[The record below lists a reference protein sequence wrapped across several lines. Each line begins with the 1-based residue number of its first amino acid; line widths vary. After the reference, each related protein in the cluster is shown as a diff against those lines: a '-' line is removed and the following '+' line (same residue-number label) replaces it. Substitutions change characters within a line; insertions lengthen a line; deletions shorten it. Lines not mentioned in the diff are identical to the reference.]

1 MDRLVGQP
9 RVHEQL
15 NCTTS
20 ALLQSHIQRRLA
32 LAEHIAVFTGAGMS
46 AESGVPTFRDRFEGL
61 WAKYDPMD
69 VATPWAFK
77 ANPQFVWDWHVQL
90 ADTVRKARPNAG
102 HHAVASLQSVV
113 KKVSVITQNIDN
125 LHQAAGSQ
133 NVLELHGNLFR
144 LQPFID
150 EEAAFADGR
159 EPIICP
165 VCDGY
170 AAAEYCDPYAGK
182 EDMENIEV
190 VAGPV
195 PRCPRCEARLRP
207 AVVWFGEMLDP
218 MVLEGAMAAI
228 DQCDALICIGS
239 SLEVEPAASLPYRAL
254 QRGAVV
260 IEINPSPTT
269 LSARADA
276 SLIGPAGEILPML
289 LQTVW
294 SQATVLPSF
303 DGRE

>member
-1 MDRLVGQP
+1 MISSSVLGRL
-9 RVHEQL
+9 
-15 NCTTS
+15 
-20 ALLQSHIQRRLA
+20 RLA
-32 LAEHIAVFTGAGMS
+32 DHVAVFTGAGMS
-46 AESGVPTFRDRFEGL
+46 AESGIPTFRDRFEGL

-77 ANPQFVWDWHVQL
+77 ANPQLVWDWHVQL
-90 ADTVRKARPNAG
+90 ADTVRRAKPNPG
-102 HHAVASLQSVV
+102 HHAVASLQNVV
-113 KKVSVITQNIDN
+113 KKISVITQNIDN
-125 LHQAAGSQ
+125 LHQTAGSRE
-133 NVLELHGNLFR
+133 VLELHGNLFR

-170 AAAEYCDPYAGK
+170 AAAEYGDPYASK

-190 VAGPV
+190 EAGPV
-195 PRCPRCEARLRP
+195 PRCPGCEARLRP

-218 MVLEGAMAAI
+218 MILERAMTAV

-260 IEINPSPTT
+260 IEINPSPTA
-269 LSARADA
+269 LSDRADA
-276 SLIGPAGEILPML
+276 SLIGPAGEILPAL
-289 LQTVW
+289 LQQVW
-294 SQATVLPSF
+294 KDL
-303 DGRE
+303 G